1 MREISSNSAY
11 DRIRESKLQKKDN
24 QKPATKTQARED
36 NFEQID
42 ERLDDSLGSNST
54 NTSYN
59 NRLKNTPSGVKRRE
73 QFNNRQEDTSSI
85 SEQPA
90 YSNFYEENNTDSL
103 YTTKAEPLR
112 EQRFNNLPS
121 DPMAAREYLREQYE
135 KSKGI
140 TGEQAVESREN
151 LPSRGRL
158 INIKT
163 LPEGEEIPSSGKET
177 SETSPGEAGIKWSN
191 NGNNI
196 DEEKENMLKDLVS
209 TLDKG
214 VPEKYKSDFL
224 IDVNGQDPK
233 GVAGGTTYPGKKKI
247 DLYTRHPMTGNA
259 LSDEEIVGNL
269 THEYGHAFSA
279 KLKEMAVKEGKET
292 YDEKDQFY
300 TLRDSEG
307 KDLYTRGMELEADA
321 RKRGFEPGAGKVF
334 SKELINEILNDEELI
349 ANRNELRAQ
358 LERGEIS
365 SAKADMLDN
374 RKLDE
379 IGRKK
384 DPNYIYDKYDPWVN
398 SLNYSD
404 ETGHHEKYT
413 RKDKDEFFAETFKT
427 YKLDP
432 DGFKNKM
439 AQMEDYLSYNK
450 EGTDEYNHVKKSLGV
465 MKDSYKAIQSLLNE
479 TD

>member
-1 MREISSNSAY
+1 MTEISSNSAY
-11 DRIRESKLQKKDN
+11 NRLMESKARKKDDK
-24 QKPATKTQARED
+24 KPSTKTHTRED

-42 ERLDDSLGSNST
+42 EKLDDSLGNTST

-73 QFNNRQEDTSSI
+73 QFKNRQEDQSIGANEEVRFPDFYNQDREDFSTS
-85 SEQPA
+85 
-90 YSNFYEENNTDSL
+90 
-103 YTTKAEPLR
+103 KAEPLR

-121 DPMAAREYLREQYE
+121 DPMAAREYLKEQYE

-140 TGEQAVESREN
+140 TGEKTVEGQVD

-163 LPEGEEIPSSGKET
+163 LPEGEEIPSAGREP
-177 SETSPGEAGIKWSN
+177 SEKSPEEAGIKWSN
-191 NGNNI
+191 NRNNI
-196 DEEKENMLKDLVS
+196 DEEKEKMLKDLVS
-209 TLDKG
+209 TLDKS

-224 IDVNGQDPK
+224 IDVIEQDPK
-233 GVAGGTTYPGKKKI
+233 GVAGGTTYPGDKKI
-247 DLYTRHPMTGNA
+247 ELYTKHPVTGNA
-259 LSDEEIVGNL
+259 LSDKAMVENL
-269 THEYGHAFSA
+269 THEYGHGFSA
-279 KLKEMAVKEGKET
+279 KLKEIAVKEGKET

-307 KDLYTRGMELEADA
+307 KSIYERGMEVEEEA
-321 RKRGFEPGAGKVF
+321 RKKGFEPGAGKVF

-349 ANRNELRAQ
+349 ARKKELKADLDQ
-358 LERGEIS
+358 GKIS
-365 SAKADMLDN
+365 SYDAEMQYN

-379 IGRKK
+379 IGKKK
-384 DPNYIYDKYDPWVN
+384 DPNYIYDKYDPWVD
-398 SLNYSD
+398 SLNYAD
-404 ETGHHEKYT
+404 TTGYHEKYT